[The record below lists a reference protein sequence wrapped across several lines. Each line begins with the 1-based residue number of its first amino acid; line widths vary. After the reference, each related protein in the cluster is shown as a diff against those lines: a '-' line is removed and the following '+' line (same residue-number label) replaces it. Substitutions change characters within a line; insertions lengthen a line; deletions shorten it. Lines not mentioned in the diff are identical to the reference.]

1 MAATLHGAPGT
12 HVQSHVVEEH
22 ARAHVHATTHL
33 PEMVE
38 RHAQLVVLA
47 MIRRLKLA
55 TNKAVDVSIIV
66 WNVMFIS
73 RQWSFLFEDS
83 YFNITESWFIVSAS
97 LFHQI

>member
-22 ARAHVHATTHL
+22 ARAHVHATTQH
-33 PEMVE
+33 PEMAE

-55 TNKAVDVSIIV
+55 TNKAVQVSM
-66 WNVMFIS
+66 MFVVCDIHDA
-73 RQWSFLFEDS
+73 QQ
-83 YFNITESWFIVSAS
+83 S
-97 LFHQI
+97 LHNL

>member
-1 MAATLHGAPGT
+1 MPRVFVPQLMAATLHGAPGT

-33 PEMVE
+33 PEMAE

-55 TNKAVDVSIIV
+55 TNKAVQVSIVFVVCDIHDT
-66 WNVMFIS
+66 
-73 RQWSFLFEDS
+73 QQ
-83 YFNITESWFIVSAS
+83 S
-97 LFHQI
+97 LHNL

>member
-22 ARAHVHATTHL
+22 ARAHVHATTQH

-66 WNVMFIS
+66 WNVMLIS